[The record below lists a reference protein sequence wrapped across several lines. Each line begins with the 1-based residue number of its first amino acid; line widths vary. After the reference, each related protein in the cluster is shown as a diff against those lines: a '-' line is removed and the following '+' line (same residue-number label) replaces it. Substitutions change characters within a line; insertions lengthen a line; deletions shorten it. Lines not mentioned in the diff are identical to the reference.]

1 MPLIVRRWV
10 HSKKTF
16 GMNASGQRSIA
27 EEDRLSLKIACRQL
41 KMVYDRAER
50 LGALDPEERPKME
63 RDLEKCA
70 QDFPSLGIVSSV
82 PTFTPAPTPAT
93 PSAYTRG
100 SAALDKGDFDAAIA
114 EFTAAIA
121 DNPKDTFSYIRRG
134 TALRR
139 RAIPHRR
146 LSQRP
151 EAC

>member
-10 HSKKTF
+10 HLKKTF

-100 SAALDKGDFDAAIA
+100 LAAL
-114 EFTAAIA
+114 
-121 DNPKDTFSYIRRG
+121 R
-134 TALRR
+134 
-139 RAIPHRR
+139 
-146 LSQRP
+146 
-151 EAC
+151 